1 MNTTATTPAR
11 CKSMSDIYRQAA
23 DILRN
28 IYDQGRSESNHR
40 RYNRV
45 EAIQERYLTNIAQSL
60 GYVSYHEFAGISSR
74 TRYKTKE
81 REQVDKDY
89 YTKVAR
95 DVYAAPFDVD
105 RIREAETWEEL
116 NPLRNS
122 LYYQNVRPCEG
133 CPFSASTAFCPYTG
147 GATVEQCKERILSVI
162 APKSSKP
169 IRTKAQRTDGKT
181 RREIAAQCFRLCQGY
196 RYDTPR
202 YRRISE
208 ITERYLRAISCQAI
222 GSANY
227 TQMTEKQC
235 DIRHAR
241 AIYMQ
246 PKSAGRYALTLNGYV
261 IKEGLSLHEA
271 RIIYKSWDKAHR
283 RRMHLHH
290 N

>member
-1 MNTTATTPAR
+1 MNTTATTAAR

-60 GYVSYHEFAGISSR
+60 GYVSYHEFTGISSR

-95 DVYAAPFDVD
+95 DVYAAPFDID

-147 GATVEQCKERILSVI
+147 GATVEQCKERILTVI

-169 IRTKAQRTDGKT
+169 IRTKAQRAHGKT
-181 RREIAAQCFRLCQGY
+181 RREINAQSFRMSQHY
-196 RYDTPR
+196 RYGTPR
-202 YRRISE
+202 YSRISE
-208 ITERYLRAISCQAI
+208 ITERYLRAISAQAI
-222 GSANY
+222 GTTNY

-235 DIRHAR
+235 DVRHAR
-241 AIYMQ
+241 EIYMQ
-246 PKSAGRYALTLNGYV
+246 PKSADRFGLTLNGHP
-261 IKEGLSLHEA
+261 IKENLSLHEV
-271 RIIYKSWDKAHR
+271 RLIYKGYGKDAR
-283 RRMHLHH
+283 RRLHLYHC
-290 N
+290 